1 MYGCQE
7 NERRGKNLLGEK
19 LMKGTVG
26 KMRGGERKGGAG
38 KDKMKRI
45 EQERGKG
52 QRGRGYMIRYKGRK
66 GHRKRGKES
75 KDEYGRTSVDIKEP

>member
-38 KDKMKRI
+38 KDNMKRI